1 MGRWKKWQQLYK
13 KKINIEMLKDK
24 QLKVI
29 LVKEKGKYHR

>member
-1 MGRWKKWQQLYK
+1 MGRW